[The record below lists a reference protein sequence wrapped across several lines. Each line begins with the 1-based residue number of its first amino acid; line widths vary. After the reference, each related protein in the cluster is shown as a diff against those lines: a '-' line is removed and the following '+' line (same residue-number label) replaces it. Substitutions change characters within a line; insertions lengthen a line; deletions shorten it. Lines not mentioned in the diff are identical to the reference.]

1 MLVWEIL
8 LGTERAQK
16 GARPIRSAPHPHPE
30 TPAGKG
36 VFLGR
41 GGGCLS
47 LVPSKWGEKME
58 YEVTKDWERRHTA
71 GGMRGERGGGW
82 SGPLWRPVGGSREE
96 ASGKP

>member
-16 GARPIRSAPHPHPE
+16 GARPIRSAPQPHPE

-36 VFLGR
+36 VFLGS

-82 SGPLWRPVGGSREE
+82 SGPL
-96 ASGKP
+96 